1 MMMMMTSAHARA
13 RTSRAFRAESMH
25 ANSAMDALAGVPA
38 RDRSLATNGRRRRR
52 ERHEFKWTRALGR
65 RLPRARASAMHGD
78 EETTRAEGN
87 ARSRAR
93 RAVDRANEALEE
105 DEAGRRAREDELRA
119 TAARTALARAR
130 SGAWDVDD
138 EDEEGLIKMIV
149 TDVDGT
155 LLNSKQKL
163 SVKTASALQR
173 AARLGVRTVVAT
185 GKTRGPWARDLYSK
199 LGRENRK
206 MPGLFI
212 QGLVMC
218 DGRGKVL
225 ESRTLE
231 RGYVKEILRFAEAR
245 GCVVIAFCGDE
256 ILCSSRNAST
266 DRVLDYGEPAPIAC
280 GDLLEK
286 SDEYEVNKLLMFG
299 DEDEVAKYRAE
310 AENLLDEICDVT
322 VAVPGMLEFL
332 PKGASKGAAVR
343 ALCESMDVDPAYVL
357 ALGDG
362 DNDKEMLSFVGL
374 GIAVGNASEATKAI
388 ADVVLDE
395 TNDEDAVAAAVE
407 KYVLE
412 PRNRIK
418 DARRSRQ
425 FVNKPKDEV
434 SSIKVE
440 RTKAEVEQATT
451 EDALSGDDTDSET
464 ERGTVKEENF
474 EKKKAAAAEKFLNIA
489 RAVAQGTQLVSEALV
504 SGDEYDGITVSKV
517 SKAKGRRKT
526 VKVTEYEDID
536 LEKASK
542 ESEELLERQRANQA
556 RLEKLMLELEMAKTE
571 LEQRQARLANEAAA
585 SGDDT
590 DERERIRSETNKIKA
605 QTSLKKAV
613 EKANKDAK
621 QSQLVADKAAID
633 QEEEIFDQ
641 KTDSNDIF
649 GFVKTAFERMTS
661 LSMTDAGRKQNA
673 ANRDKTKSFLL
684 TELIG
689 ANGGRNCSPDSLS
702 RINGL
707 VEILEELNPTKK
719 PAQSPLM
726 LGLWNCVFTDCPQL
740 LGDEGLGT
748 MRSKEAATFF
758 AYDLKTERC
767 EIDRGW
773 PLRTLRANV
782 TYTSDTSFE
791 LDIPQAKLPVLGISS
806 PLSAQER
813 NYSTL
818 TVTYLDSDIQVCRGA
833 EDTIYV
839 FVQNDPDYRLG

>member
-1 MMMMMTSAHARA
+1 MS
-13 RTSRAFRAESMH
+13 
-25 ANSAMDALAGVPA
+25 
-38 RDRSLATNGRRRRR
+38 
-52 ERHEFKWTRALGR
+52 
-65 RLPRARASAMHGD
+65 GD
-78 EETTRAEGN
+78 EETTRQGT

-93 RAVDRANEALEE
+93 RAVDRAKEALEE
-105 DEAGRRAREDELRA
+105 DEAGRRAREAELQA
-119 TAARTALARAR
+119 PLVPTAVARAR
-130 SGAWDVDD
+130 SGAWDADD

-163 SVKTASALQR
+163 SAKTASALQR

-225 ESRTLE
+225 ASRTLE
-231 RGYVKEILRFAEAR
+231 RVHVKEILRFAEER
-245 GCVVIAFCGDE
+245 GCVVIAFCGDK
-256 ILCSSRNAST
+256 IICSSRNAST

-332 PKGASKGAAVR
+332 PKGANKGAAVR
-343 ALCESMDVDPAYVL
+343 TLCESMGVDPAYIL

-362 DNDKEMLSFVGL
+362 DNDKEMLKFVGL

-425 FVNKPKDEV
+425 FVSKPKDKV

-451 EDALSGDDTDSET
+451 EDALSGGDTDSET
-464 ERGTVKEENF
+464 ESGTVNEEIF
-474 EKKKAAAAEKFLNIA
+474 EKKKAATAEKFLNIA

-504 SGDEYDGITVSKV
+504 SGDEYDEISV

-542 ESEELLERQRANQA
+542 ESEELLGRQRANKA
-556 RLEKLMLELEMAKTE
+556 RLEKLMLELEMAKSE
-571 LEQRQARLANEAAA
+571 LDKRQERLANTAA

-590 DERERIRSETNKIKA
+590 DERERIRSETNKVKA

-613 EKANKDAK
+613 EKASKDAK

-633 QEEEIFDQ
+633 QEEESFEQ

-684 TELIG
+684 TELID
-689 ANGGRNCSPDSLS
+689 ANSGRNCSPDSLS

-719 PAQSPLM
+719 PAQSTLM

-748 MRSKEAATFF
+748 MRSKDAATFF

-833 EDTIYV
+833 EDKIYV